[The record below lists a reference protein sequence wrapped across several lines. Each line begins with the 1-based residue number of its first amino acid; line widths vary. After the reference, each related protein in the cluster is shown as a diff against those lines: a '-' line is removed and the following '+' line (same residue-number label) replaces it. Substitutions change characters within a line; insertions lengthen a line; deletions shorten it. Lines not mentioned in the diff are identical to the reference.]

1 MFKSSPLWGEL
12 FCMQGEIVK
21 NHHKI
26 ITKNKKARH
35 DYHIVDTFEAGIV
48 LQGSEVKS
56 CRQGSVN
63 LKDSYGRIVNGE
75 IFLVNAHISQY
86 RFANRFNHEP
96 LRMRKLLFHKREI
109 KKFYGK
115 LRERGLSLVP
125 LSLYFNERGKVK
137 AEMALVKG
145 KKQHDKREEI
155 KRKDLKREM
164 QRSRESW

>member
-1 MFKSSPLWGEL
+1 M
-12 FCMQGEIVK
+12 K
-21 NHHKI
+21 NCYKL

-63 LKDSYGRIVNGE
+63 LKDSYGRIVRGE

-96 LRMRKLLFHKREI
+96 VRNRKLLFHKQEI

-115 LRERGLSLVP
+115 LRERGLSLIP
-125 LSLYFNERGKVK
+125 LAMYFNERGKVK
-137 AEMALVKG
+137 VEMALARG

-164 QRSRESW
+164 QRSREPWQR